1 MPENTKHSSF
11 FFGAITEGGN
21 KNPLPRPRQ
30 PSGRAGGGTTTLF
43 VVDMW
48 ISCGKLVPVE
58 VLRGNHNSM
67 GYFRTVQFFLFGDFL
82 LGGGFFRRFFP
93 DVKIPVFA
101 QNVAKNAHFLPEIS
115 YFWGI
120 RSAFWVFCSVKS

>member
-30 PSGRAGGGTTTLF
+30 PSGRAGGGTSTFF

-48 ISCGKLVPVE
+48 ISCGKLTSVE
-58 VLRGNHNSM
+58 VLRSDHNSM
-67 GYFRTVQFFLFGDFL
+67 GYSCIVRLFLFGDFL
-82 LGGGFFRRFFP
+82 PGGGFFRRFFLP
-93 DVKIPVFA
+93 VKIPVF
-101 QNVAKNAHFLPEIS
+101 V
-115 YFWGI
+115 
-120 RSAFWVFCSVKS
+120 

>member
-30 PSGRAGGGTTTLF
+30 PSGRAGGGTSTFF

-48 ISCGKLVPVE
+48 ISCGKLTSVE
-58 VLRGNHNSM
+58 VLRSDHNSM
-67 GYFRTVQFFLFGDFL
+67 GYSCIVRLFLFGDFL
-82 LGGGFFRRFFP
+82 LGDGFFRRFFLP
-93 DVKIPVFA
+93 VKIPVF
-101 QNVAKNAHFLPEIS
+101 V
-115 YFWGI
+115 
-120 RSAFWVFCSVKS
+120 